1 MSPHRLVAAICAA
14 LLLAA
19 ASASVVCANVKP
31 KYADR
36 YAAALLTL
44 DAAEQGL
51 LNAANAASDDVAD
64 RGRECLRL
72 VASTEQGDKENLE
85 SLKQMAA
92 TQATFM
98 AKQIPILRKNTLK
111 QADRVERDAENWFA
125 DEPGDHI
132 RLNRGLGDWRRS
144 AELGLQIFA
153 LMRQANVKLSDA
165 DCEGA
170 RTLARQASA
179 KARTANEKSRKAH
192 EILEGLQ

>member
-1 MSPHRLVAAICAA
+1 MSQHRLAAAVCAA

-19 ASASVVCANVKP
+19 ASTTVVSANVKP
-31 KYADR
+31 RYADR

-44 DAAEQGL
+44 DAAETGL

-64 RGRECLRL
+64 RGRECLAL
-72 VASTEQGDKENLE
+72 VASTDPGDKENLE
-85 SLKQMAA
+85 SLKRMAA

-98 AKQIPILRKNTLK
+98 ARQIPILRRNTLK
-111 QADRVERDAENWFA
+111 QADRIEREAEHWFA

-132 RLNRGLGDWRRS
+132 RFNRGLGAWRRS
-144 AELGLQIFA
+144 AELGLQIFE

-179 KARTANEKSRKAH
+179 RARTANEKSRQAR
-192 EILEGLQ
+192 ELLEGLQ